1 MRTNGQLQ
9 GKRTCWVSANT
20 DRLEHRPQEEIKMRD
35 RFRRR
40 LTYANVTATLALF
53 VALGGSSY
61 AAVKLSGHDI
71 RAHSLTARNYQRS
84 SVTGAAV
91 KEKTLGIVPRAKEAV
106 RLDGVTA
113 ERLLVRCPEGT
124 LPVADTCIETQ
135 ARPPLPF
142 HSALLEC
149 ANTESQSGPG
159 RRLPTY
165 NELAVAVTHEQIA
178 LAAGGELTS
187 QVYPSTAN
195 PGLVEAL
202 YITSTAGNVALTPDT
217 YAGPKSYR
225 CVADP
230 LN

>member
-1 MRTNGQLQ
+1 MLDHL
-9 GKRTCWVSANT
+9 KS
-20 DRLEHRPQEEIKMRD
+20 RPEEKTAMPKGLRSRI
-35 RFRRR
+35 
-40 LTYANVTATLALF
+40 TYANVTATVALF

-71 RAHSLTARNYQRS
+71 RPHSLTARNYQRS
-84 SVTGAAV
+84 SVGGAAV
-91 KEKTLGIVPRAKEAV
+91 KEKSLGTVPKAREAV
-106 RLDGVTA
+106 RLDGVEA

-124 LPVADTCIETQ
+124 LPAADTCIEIQ
-135 ARPPLPF
+135 AHPPAPL
-142 HSALLEC
+142 HSAMLEC
-149 ANTESQSGPG
+149 AAIESQSGPG

-165 NELAVAVTHEQIA
+165 NELAIALTHEQIA
-178 LAAGGELTS
+178 LASGGELTS

-202 YITSTAGNVALTPDT
+202 YVTSKTANVALTPDT
-217 YAGPKSYR
+217 DPGAKSYR